1 MALRSLL
8 GLIEED
14 AAAQRLAREGGHAFV
29 SSSLRP
35 YAIAALADIGP
46 SERARPTLVVVG
58 DDRAARDLA
67 ADLRAWLEPR
77 RVRYYPSRGVAYES
91 HLAPPP
97 HLVGLRVAALDALLA
112 AGGGG
117 LGAGYVADPRAGAA
131 AGKAPTDTGEG
142 GPGAPTGTSLEPPVV
157 VVSAVALSEKV
168 PDPALRPHSF
178 TLRVGELLDLDECA
192 AELVAAGYERVE
204 QVEERGQ
211 FALRGGL
218 LDVFP
223 ATEERAV
230 RVDMF
235 DVEIE
240 SLRWFSTFT
249 QRSLGDV
256 TEVEI
261 APAAELAAEH
271 RELAEIAALEEQE
284 NRPDIA
290 ELLPVDRFGALLDL
304 LDYDTQ
310 LLVAAEE
317 ELAPALGDHWSD
329 VCAAFAD
336 EDAHHLYVSPEQI
349 EATLR
354 ERARIWLSSLASG
367 QEIELRAQTADTA
380 ARSLAEAEPELEK
393 LVRSGYRTVVA
404 FPQRGEGERAA
415 YNLARLQA
423 SWLGEGVSQDVGHQA
438 LEPSLRFAR
447 ASLREGF
454 VAPGLKLAVFPEHRL
469 LRRRRAG
476 SGARQAPGSG
486 APGLDGRRGGQG
498 GQRRGA
504 LRSFTELRTGDI
516 VVHEDHGVARFAG
529 FETRTVANVTR
540 DYLYLEYQGDDKVF
554 VPTDQLTK
562 ISRYVGGGGDN
573 PPLSKLGGTRWD
585 TMKARARRAAQEL
598 AGELLSLYA
607 ERRRRTGH
615 AFEPD
620 SDWQREFEQR
630 FPFTETPDQREAIEL
645 VKADMEAPQPMDRL
659 ICGDVGYG
667 KTEVALRAAFKAAG
681 EGKQVLMLVPTTILA
696 QQHYGTFAERLADYP
711 FTLEHVSRFRSA
723 AEQKAAI
730 RGFAEGRVDIL
741 IGTHRVLSKD
751 VRAKDLGLLI
761 VDEEQR
767 FGVKQK
773 ELLRQLKLRVDV
785 ISMSATPIP
794 RTLQMSLAGLRN
806 ISVIETPPEGRRPVK
821 TYVGEYEEELVKR
834 AILREHE
841 RDGQAF
847 FLHNRV
853 ETIEET
859 AERLRAMCPGVKFAV
874 AHGQMGEGELEEV
887 MMDYLR
893 GGADVLVCTSIIESG
908 IDIPQ
913 ANTLIVEH
921 ADAFGLAQLY
931 QIRGRVGRSRER
943 AYAYLLYDSAAALT
957 PEAAQRLSAL
967 SDYTELGAGFKIAM
981 RDLEIRGA
989 GNLLGDEQS
998 GHVAALGFEL
1008 YMQMLDEAVA
1018 AAEREDAGSRPPGA
1032 GAGAGADGAAGAEEE
1047 PPEPVRLDVNVDA
1060 YVPAD
1065 YIPYEQAKIEVHRRV
1080 AGALEVADV
1089 EELREELEDRF
1100 GPVPE
1105 PLANLLALQRA
1116 RIKFGEAGVR
1126 TVSFRGERLAVTP
1139 VELDS
1144 RRAKRLRE
1152 ELPEALYESGRSQ
1165 VSVRVPKEGAERFPT
1180 VVRAADVL
1188 LAITRE
1194 AAA

>member
-1 MALRSLL
+1 M
-8 GLIEED
+8 
-14 AAAQRLAREGGHAFV
+14 
-29 SSSLRP
+29 
-35 YAIAALADIGP
+35 
-46 SERARPTLVVVG
+46 VVG

-67 ADLRAWLEPR
+67 ADLRAWLAPR

-91 HLAPPP
+91 HLAPPA

-112 AGGGG
+112 GDAG
-117 LGAGYVADPRAGAA
+117 R
-131 AGKAPTDTGEG
+131 EG
-142 GPGAPTGTSLEPPVV
+142 RSQAQPVV

-192 AELVAAGYERVE
+192 AELVRAGYERTD

-211 FALRGGL
+211 FAMRGGL

-249 QRSLGDV
+249 QRSLGEV
-256 TEVEI
+256 EEVEI
-261 APAAELAAEH
+261 APAAELAVEH
-271 RELAEIAALEEQE
+271 RELAEIAVEQMPTHSFGGADGADSE
-284 NRPDIA
+284 RPDIA
-290 ELLPVDRFGALLDL
+290 ELLPVERFGALLDL
-304 LDYDTQ
+304 VGEDTE
-310 LLVAAEE
+310 LVVAAEE

-329 VCAAFAD
+329 VCAAFGD

-349 EATLR
+349 QATLKLR
-354 ERARIWLSSLASG
+354 TRIWLSALAGG
-367 QEIELRAQTADTA
+367 QDIELRAQSADTA
-380 ARSLAEAEPELEK
+380 ARSLAEAEPQLEK

-404 FPQRGEGERAA
+404 FPRRGEGERAA
-415 YNLARLQA
+415 YNLGRLKA
-423 SWLGEGVSQDVGHQA
+423 TWLGEGVDAGSMPTHP
-438 LEPSLRFAR
+438 LEPSLRFVA

-454 VAPGLKLAVFPEHRL
+454 VAPQLKLAVFPEHRL
-469 LRRRRAG
+469 LRRRR
-476 SGARQAPGSG
+476 PGSADAHPG
-486 APGLDGRRGGQG
+486 AVGLGRAGGP
-498 GQRRGA
+498 RRGA

-540 DYLYLEYQGDDKVF
+540 DYLYLEYQGDDRVF
-554 VPTDQLTK
+554 VPTDQLAK
-562 ISRYVGGGGDN
+562 ISRYVGAGAEH
-573 PPLSKLGGTRWD
+573 PPLSKLGGTRWE
-585 TMKARARRAAQEL
+585 TMKARARHAAQDL

-607 ERRRRTGH
+607 ERRRRIGH
-615 AFEPD
+615 AFEAD
-620 SDWQREFEQR
+620 SDWQRDFEAR
-630 FPFTETPDQREAIEL
+630 FPFTETPDQSEAIEL
-645 VKADMEAPQPMDRL
+645 VKADMEAPRPMDRL

-711 FTLEHVSRFRSA
+711 FTLEHVSRFRTA
-723 AEQKAAI
+723 AEQTAAVK
-730 RGFAEGRVDIL
+730 GFAEGRVDIL
-741 IGTHRVLSKD
+741 IGTHRVLSGD

-773 ELLRQLKLRVDV
+773 ELLRQLKLKVDV

-794 RTLQMSLAGLRN
+794 RTLQMSLAGLRD
-806 ISVIETPPEGRRPVK
+806 ISVIETPPEGRRPVR
-821 TYVGEYEEELVKR
+821 TYVGEYEEALVRR
-834 AILREHE
+834 AIEREHE
-841 RDGQAF
+841 RGGQAF

-853 ETIEET
+853 ESIEET
-859 AERLRAMCPGVKFAV
+859 AERLRALCPGVRFAV
-874 AHGQMGEGELEEV
+874 AHGQMGEGMLEGV

-921 ADAFGLAQLY
+921 ADTFGLAQLY

-967 SDYTELGAGFKIAM
+967 SDHTELGVGFKIAM

-1008 YMQMLDEAVA
+1008 YMQMLDEAVQ
-1018 AAEREDAGSRPPGA
+1018 AAEPEQEG
-1032 GAGAGADGAAGAEEE
+1032 ETL
-1047 PPEPVRLDVNVDA
+1047 PEPVRLDVNVDA

-1065 YIPYEQAKIEVHRRV
+1065 YVPYEQAKIEVHRRV

-1089 EELREELEDRF
+1089 ERLAEELEDRF

-1116 RIKFGEAGVR
+1116 RIKFGQAGAR
-1126 TVSFRGERLAVTP
+1126 TVSFRGDRLAVVP

-1144 RRAKRLRE
+1144 AHARRLRE
-1152 ELPEALYESGRSQ
+1152 ELPDALYESGRSQ
-1165 VSVRVPKEGAERFPT
+1165 VTLRVPRDGSERFSS
-1180 VVRAADVL
+1180 VVKAADAL
-1188 LAITRE
+1188 LAVMRE
-1194 AAA
+1194 AA